1 MPSAI
6 GCPWV
11 FLKLAHQRSTAYGNQ
26 RNRLRAFLLHHFWGF
41 FMNGSP
47 QVLVVSSDLNHR
59 QALTVI
65 LQQEGWI
72 PLHASH
78 LTECRD
84 LLTKQNI
91 GLIFCERRIADGTYQ
106 DLLAF
111 AQTSERRVPIVV
123 TSRLADWDEYLEALR
138 HGAVDLIA
146 SPCMPR
152 DVSSAIAQAQREN
165 LQPATNPQS
174 QSEPKLHAIS
184 AHSA

>member
-1 MPSAI
+1 VRTSALPLTAI
-6 GCPWV
+6 NETGCSH
-11 FLKLAHQRSTAYGNQ
+11 FLM
-26 RNRLRAFLLHHFWGF
+26 HHFWGF

-65 LQQEGWI
+65 LQQEGWT

-84 LLTKQNI
+84 LLAKQKF
-91 GLIFCERRIADGTYQ
+91 GLIFCERHIADGTYQ
-106 DLLAF
+106 DLLAV
-111 AQTSERRVPIVV
+111 AQTSERRVPMVV

-146 SPCMPR
+146 SPCKPR

-165 LQPATNPQS
+165 LPQS
-174 QSEPKLHAIS
+174 QSEPKLYAIS
-184 AHSA
+184 ARTA